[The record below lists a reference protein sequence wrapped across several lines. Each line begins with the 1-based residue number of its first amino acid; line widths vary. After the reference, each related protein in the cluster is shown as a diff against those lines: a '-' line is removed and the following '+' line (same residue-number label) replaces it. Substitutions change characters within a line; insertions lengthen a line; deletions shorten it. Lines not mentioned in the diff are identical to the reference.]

1 MPYNVST
8 NQFNVMTTPR
18 PRKIAFFIDPL
29 NCPIKLFDKIIE
41 FNTNCW
47 GGRYNP
53 IIPIVKG
60 NISED
65 YWKLLKFSDPDII
78 YTFVE
83 PDLSLIKR
91 IHKEI
96 SPIYFK
102 CHREYK
108 ISQNDEPI
116 YRIAIDD
123 QIRIHSLYKVI
134 NESSTDPISPPSLL
148 SYYNQNEDKDFSLI
162 KRNFGAINETFTP
175 KKIPPEVKTLR
186 LDGNYT
192 FTQVLKK
199 MSSIRNI
206 ITPMQLSE
214 IKSQYYEPKYFYGNN
229 FFALIIGDDIWD
241 FLYFWNRNI
250 ILPSFRRKMI
260 SQLCLP
266 LWAIE
271 SDEQRIAVRD
281 FISRKFWPNGN
292 SGVTVLLVS
301 NEVNESTLIDIG
313 NSLLKGSQL
322 YREVKI
328 IKPNTFTSFQIGSTV
343 KNLSITK
350 HFQLIGSRSTL
361 ENVFPPFLDN
371 AFISNSFVSKKWMLD
386 FQIEYR
392 PEKFSYTNI
401 SYYWNLPKK
410 LNISRYF
417 INNIP
422 GRITNGGW
430 LSFEI
435 DSDRKII
442 ELNIPS
448 DFSVINSYLKGF
460 DTPYYTDDVRKDFL
474 KEEENKKTKKEIRIS
489 DKGYYTRGVIKKF
502 PSLWHSGEFIENRFW
517 RRVLEDLCHVTP
529 ETKEKLLEPIVNKI
543 NKVDSN
549 NWIELSQKNKEKQKW
564 LSDFILT
571 TAKKL
576 HSKEAKIS
584 FNNLLER
591 LTEER
596 KEFKKSAQNPEQ
608 FDISEETNRGDL
620 IDSLN
625 SLVSKGVFEQGIEIT
640 CNYCGSTF
648 WYGLEELKKEIL
660 CHGCQSILGVEV
672 ESPWMYKLND
682 LIRNA
687 ISFHGVFPI
696 VWVLGKLSF
705 ITSLSFIYLPGVCLY
720 EEYTSPSPY
729 AEIDIACI
737 ENGKFAIG
745 EIKTSADG
753 FKDSDIKKLIKICKE
768 IEPDEV
774 IIGAFYDKEGKILKL
789 AKKLQKELG
798 PYGIEVKSLTPE
810 EYVFDPSYHIV
821 I

>member
-1 MPYNVST
+1 
-8 NQFNVMTTPR
+8 
-18 PRKIAFFIDPL
+18 K
-29 NCPIKLFDKIIE
+29 
-41 FNTNCW
+41 
-47 GGRYNP
+47 
-53 IIPIVKG
+53 
-60 NISED
+60 
-65 YWKLLKFSDPDII
+65 
-78 YTFVE
+78 
-83 PDLSLIKR
+83 
-91 IHKEI
+91 
-96 SPIYFK
+96 
-102 CHREYK
+102 EYK

-116 YRIAIDD
+116 YRIDIDD
-123 QIRIHSLYKVI
+123 QIRINSLYKII
-134 NESSTDPISPPSLL
+134 NESSTDPIFPPTLF
-148 SYYNQNEDKDFSLI
+148 SYYNQNEDEDFPLI
-162 KRNFGAINETFTP
+162 KRNFGAINELITP
-175 KKIPPEVKTLR
+175 NRIPSEVKTLR

-192 FTQVLKK
+192 FAQVLKK

-214 IKSQYYEPKYFYGNN
+214 IRSQYYEPKYFYGNN

-281 FISRKFWPNGN
+281 FISRTFWPNGN

-301 NEVNESTLIDIG
+301 HEVNESTLIDIG
-313 NSLLKGSQL
+313 SSLLKGSQL

-328 IKPNTFTSFQIGSTV
+328 IKPNTFASVQIGPIV
-343 KNLSITK
+343 KNLSISK
-350 HFQLIGSRSTL
+350 HFQLIDSRSTL

-392 PEKFSYTNI
+392 PEKFSYINI

-417 INNIP
+417 INSIP

-430 LSFEI
+430 LSFEMN
-435 DSDRKII
+435 SNKKII

-448 DFSVINSYLKGF
+448 DFSVISSYLIGC
-460 DTPYYTDDVRKDFL
+460 DTPYYTDDARKDFL
-474 KEEENKKTKKEIRIS
+474 KKKENEKVKKKIGKS
-489 DKGYYTRGVIKKF
+489 DKGSYARGVIKKF
-502 PSLWHSGEFIENRFW
+502 PSLWHLGGFLENRFW

-549 NWIELSQKNKEKQKW
+549 NWIELSKKNKEKQKW
-564 LSDFILT
+564 LADFILT

-584 FNNLLER
+584 FNDLLER

-625 SLVSKGVFEQGIEIT
+625 SLVSKEVFEQGIEIT

-648 WYGLEELKKEIL
+648 WYGLEELKREVL
-660 CHGCQSILGVEV
+660 CHGCQSILRVEV
-672 ESPWMYKLND
+672 ESPWIYKLND

-687 ISFHGVFPI
+687 ISFHGVFPV
-696 VWVLGKLSF
+696 VWVLRKLLF
-705 ITSLSFIYLPGVCLY
+705 ITPLSFIYLPGVCLY

-774 IIGAFYDKEGKILKL
+774 IIGVFYDKEGKILKL

>member
-1 MPYNVST
+1 MPYNIKT
-8 NQFNVMTTPR
+8 NQFNVMVTPR
-18 PRKIAFFIDPL
+18 PRKIAFFINPL
-29 NCPIKLFDKIIE
+29 NCPIKLFDAIIE
-41 FNTNCW
+41 FNANCW

-53 IIPIVKG
+53 IIPIVDG

-65 YWKLLKFSDPDII
+65 YWELLKFSDPDII

-96 SPIYFK
+96 SPTYFK
-102 CHREYK
+102 RHREYK
-108 ISQNDEPI
+108 ISQNSEPI

-123 QIRIHSLYKVI
+123 QIRISSLYKVI
-134 NESSTDPISPPSLL
+134 NESSTDPISPPTLF
-148 SYYNQNEDKDFSLI
+148 SYYNQNEDKDFPLT
-162 KRNFGAINETFTP
+162 KRNFGAINESIAP
-175 KKIPPEVKTLR
+175 HGIPSEVKTLK

-214 IKSQYYEPKYFYGNN
+214 IKSQYYEPKHFYGNN
-229 FFALIIGDDIWD
+229 FFALIIGENIWD
-241 FLYFWNRNI
+241 LLYFWNRNI
-250 ILPSFRRKMI
+250 ALPSFRRKMI

-266 LWAIE
+266 LWAVE

-281 FISRKFWPNGN
+281 FISKTFWPSGN

-301 NEVNESTLIDIG
+301 NEVNESTLTDIG

-322 YREVKI
+322 YREVKT
-328 IKPNTFTSFQIGSTV
+328 IKPNTFTSFQIETITN
-343 KNLSITK
+343 NLSISK
-350 HFQLIGSRSTL
+350 HFQLIDSRSIL
-361 ENVFPPFLDN
+361 ENVFPSFLHDTIIN
-371 AFISNSFVSKKWMLD
+371 KKWMLD

-392 PEKFSYTNI
+392 PEKFSYINI

-417 INNIP
+417 INSIP

-430 LSFEI
+430 LSFETN
-435 DSDRKII
+435 SNKKII

-448 DFSVINSYLKGF
+448 DFSVISSYLIGY
-460 DTPYYTDDVRKDFL
+460 DTPYYTDDARKDFL
-474 KEEENKKTKKEIRIS
+474 KKKENEKIKKEIGKS
-489 DKGYYTRGVIKKF
+489 DKGSYARGVIKKF
-502 PSLWHSGEFIENRFW
+502 PSLWHLGGFLENRFW
-517 RRVLEDLCHVTP
+517 RRVLESLCHVTP

-543 NKVDSN
+543 NKVESN
-549 NWIELSQKNKEKQKW
+549 NWIELSKKNKEKQKW
-564 LSDFILT
+564 LADFILT

-608 FDISEETNRGDL
+608 FDISEETNKGDL

-625 SLVSKGVFEQGIEIT
+625 ILVSKGIFEQGIEIT

-648 WYGLEELKKEIL
+648 WYGLEELKREVL
-660 CHGCQSILGVEV
+660 CHGCQSILRVEV
-672 ESPWMYKLND
+672 ESPWIYKLND

-687 ISFHGVFPI
+687 ISFHGVFP
-696 VWVLGKLSF
+696 VLWVLRKLLF
-705 ITSLSFIYLPGVCLY
+705 ITPLSFIYLPGVCLY

-737 ENGKFAIG
+737 ENGKFAIC

-753 FKDSDIKKLIKICKE
+753 FKSSDLKKFIKICKM
-768 IEPDEV
+768 IEPDEA
-774 IIGAFYDKEGKILKL
+774 IIGAFYDKKGKIPKL
-789 AKKLQKELG
+789 AKQLEKELI
-798 PYGIEVKSLTPE
+798 PYGIEVKSLTPD
-810 EYVFDPSYHIV
+810 EYVFDPSYHIA

>member
-1 MPYNVST
+1 MPYNIKT
-8 NQFNVMTTPR
+8 NQFNVMVTPR
-18 PRKIAFFIDPL
+18 PRKIAFFINPL
-29 NCPIKLFDKIIE
+29 NCPIKLIDEIIE

-53 IIPIVKG
+53 IIPIVDG
-60 NISED
+60 DISKD
-65 YWKLLKFSDPDII
+65 YWELLKFSDPDII
-78 YTFVE
+78 YSFVE
-83 PDLSLIKR
+83 LDLSLIKR

-134 NESSTDPISPPSLL
+134 NESSTDPISPPTLF
-148 SYYNQNEDKDFSLI
+148 SYYNQSEDKDFPLI
-162 KRNFGAINETFTP
+162 KRNFGAINEAVTP
-175 KKIPPEVKTLR
+175 NRIPSEVKTLS

-192 FTQVLKK
+192 FAQVLKK

-206 ITPMQLSE
+206 VTPMQLSE

-271 SDEQRIAVRD
+271 SEEQRIAVRD
-281 FISRKFWPNGN
+281 FISRTFWPSGN

-301 NEVNESTLIDIG
+301 HEVNESTLIDIG

-328 IKPNTFTSFQIGSTV
+328 IKPNTFTSVQIGPIV
-343 KNLSITK
+343 KNLSISK
-350 HFQLIGSRSTL
+350 HFQFIDSRSAL
-361 ENVFPPFLDN
+361 ENIFPPFLSN
-371 AFISNSFVSKKWMLD
+371 AFVSNTFVSKKWMLD

-422 GRITNGGW
+422 GKITNDGW
-430 LSFEI
+430 LSFEM
-435 DSDRKII
+435 DSNKKII

-460 DTPYYTDDVRKDFL
+460 DIPYCTDDVRKDFL

-502 PSLWHSGEFIENRFW
+502 PSLWHSGEFIKNRFW
-517 RRVLEDLCHVTP
+517 RRLLENLCYVTP

-543 NKVDSN
+543 NKVSLN

-564 LSDFILT
+564 LADFILT
-571 TAKKL
+571 TAKNL

-584 FNNLLER
+584 FKNLLER
-591 LTEER
+591 LIEER
-596 KEFKKSAQNPEQ
+596 EEFKKCTQNSEQ
-608 FDISEETNRGDL
+608 YDISEETNKRDL
-620 IDSLN
+620 IDALN
-625 SLVSKGVFEQGIEIT
+625 ILVSKGIFEQGIEIT
-640 CNYCGSTF
+640 CKFCGSTF
-648 WYGLEELKKEIL
+648 WYGLEELKKEVL
-660 CHGCQSILGVEV
+660 CHGCQSILRVEV
-672 ESPWMYKLND
+672 ESPWIYKLND

-687 ISFHGVFPI
+687 ISFHGIFPI
-696 VWVLGKLSF
+696 VWVLEELEF
-705 ITSLSFIYLPGVCLY
+705 NTSLSFIYLPGVCLY
-720 EEYTSPSPY
+720 EEYNSPSPY

-737 ENGKFAIG
+737 KNGKFAIG
-745 EIKTSADG
+745 EIKTSAEG
-753 FKDSDIKKLIKICKE
+753 FKKLDIKKFINICKD
-768 IEPDEV
+768 IEPAEA
-774 IIGAFYDKEGKILKL
+774 IIGAFYDKKGKLPILAKELQEKL
-789 AKKLQKELG
+789 A

-810 EYVFDPSYHIV
+810 DYVFDPSYHIA

>member
-1 MPYNVST
+1 MPYNIKT
-8 NQFNVMTTPR
+8 NQFNAVVTPR

-53 IIPIVKG
+53 IIPVMDG
-60 NISED
+60 EISED

-78 YTFVE
+78 YTFIE
-83 PDLSLIKR
+83 LDLPLIKK

-96 SPIYFK
+96 SPMYFK
-102 CHREYK
+102 LHKENN
-108 ISQNDEPI
+108 ISQNEEPI
-116 YRIAIDD
+116 YRIDIDA
-123 QIRIHSLYKVI
+123 QVKINSLYKVI
-134 NESSTDPISPPSLL
+134 NESSTDPIFPPTLF
-148 SYYNQNEDKDFSLI
+148 SYYKQNENEEFTLI
-162 KRNFGAINETFTP
+162 KRNFGAIDEEMRPNR
-175 KKIPPEVKTLR
+175 IPSDVKTLR
-186 LDGNYT
+186 LNGNYT
-192 FTQVLKK
+192 FTQVLKE

-206 ITPMQLSE
+206 ITPIQLSE
-214 IKSQYYEPKYFYGNN
+214 IKSQSYEPKYFYGNN
-229 FFALIIGDDIWD
+229 FFALIIGDNIWD

-281 FISRKFWPNGN
+281 FISRTFWPNGN

-301 NEVNESTLIDIG
+301 HEVNKSTLIDIG

-328 IKPNTFTSFQIGSTV
+328 IEPNTFTSFQIGSTV

-371 AFISNSFVSKKWMLD
+371 VFISSSFVSKKWMLD

-417 INNIP
+417 INSIP

-430 LSFEI
+430 LSFET
-435 DSDRKII
+435 DSNKKIT
-442 ELNIPS
+442 ELNIPN
-448 DFSVINSYLKGF
+448 DFSVINSYLIGF
-460 DTPYYTDDVRKDFL
+460 DTPYCTDDVRKDFL
-474 KEEENKKTKKEIRIS
+474 KEKENEKIKKEISLS
-489 DKGYYTRGVIKKF
+489 DKGNYTRGVIKKF
-502 PSLWHSGEFIENRFW
+502 PSLWHSGEFIKNRFW
-517 RRVLEDLCHVTP
+517 RILLEDLCHVTP
-529 ETKEKLLEPIVNKI
+529 ETEEKLLEPIVNKI

-549 NWIELSQKNKEKQKW
+549 NWIELSHKNKEKQKW

-571 TAKKL
+571 TAKNL

-584 FNNLLER
+584 FNDLLKR

-596 KEFKKSAQNPEQ
+596 KEFKKSAQSSEQ
-608 FDISEETNRGDL
+608 FDISEETSKGDL
-620 IDSLN
+620 IGALN
-625 SLVSKGVFEQGIEIT
+625 ILVSKGVFEQGIEIT

-660 CHGCQSILGVEV
+660 CHGCQSILRVEV
-672 ESPWMYKLND
+672 ESPWIYKLND

-720 EEYTSPSPY
+720 KEYNSPSPY

-745 EIKTSADG
+745 EIKTSAEA
-753 FKDSDIKKLIKICKE
+753 FKKLDIKKFINICKD
-768 IEPDEV
+768 IEPDEA
-774 IIGAFYDKEGKILKL
+774 IIGAFYDKKGKIPKL
-789 AKKLQKELG
+789 AKELQEKLA

-810 EYVFDPSYHIV
+810 DYVFDPSYHIC

>member
-1 MPYNVST
+1 MPYDIKT
-8 NQFNVMTTPR
+8 TQFNVMATPR
-18 PRKIAFFIDPL
+18 PRKIAFFINPL
-29 NCPIKLFDKIIE
+29 NCPIKLFDTIID

-53 IIPIVKG
+53 IVPIVDG

-65 YWKLLKFSDPDII
+65 YWELLKFSDPDII

-96 SPIYFK
+96 SPIYFER
-102 CHREYK
+102 HREYK

-123 QIRIHSLYKVI
+123 QIRINSLYKVI
-134 NESSTDPISPPSLL
+134 NESSTDPISPPTLL
-148 SYYNQNEDKDFSLI
+148 SYYNQSDDKEFSLL
-162 KRNFGAINETFTP
+162 KRNFGTINEGIAP
-175 KKIPPEVKTLR
+175 NRIPSEVKTLR
-186 LDGNYT
+186 FDGNHT
-192 FTQVLKK
+192 FAQVLKK
-199 MSSIRNI
+199 MSSIRNT

-214 IKSQYYEPKYFYGNN
+214 IKSQYYEPKYYYGNN
-229 FFALIIGDDIWD
+229 FFALIIGDNIWD

-281 FISRKFWPNGN
+281 FISRTFWPSGN

-301 NEVNESTLIDIG
+301 HEVDELTLIDIG
-313 NSLLKGSQL
+313 NSLLKSSQL
-322 YREVKI
+322 YREVKKI
-328 IKPNTFTSFQIGSTV
+328 EPNTFTSFQIGSTT

-350 HFQLIGSRSTL
+350 HFQLIDSRSIL
-361 ENVFPPFLDN
+361 ENVFPHFLDD

-410 LNISRYF
+410 LNISRLF
-417 INNIP
+417 INDIP
-422 GRITNGGW
+422 GRITNDGW
-430 LSFEI
+430 LSFEL
-435 DSDRKII
+435 DSNKKII

-448 DFSVINSYLKGF
+448 DFSLINSYLIGI
-460 DTPYYTDDVRKDFL
+460 DTPYYTDDARIDFL
-474 KEEENKKTKKEIRIS
+474 KEKEKEKIKREISLS

-517 RRVLEDLCHVTP
+517 RRVLENLCHVTT
-529 ETKEKLLEPIVNKI
+529 ETEEKLLEPIVNKI

-564 LSDFILT
+564 HADFILT
-571 TAKKL
+571 TAKNI

-584 FNNLLER
+584 FKDLLER
-591 LTEER
+591 LAEER
-596 KEFKKSAQNPEQ
+596 EEFKKCPQNPKQ
-608 FDISEETNRGDL
+608 FDISEETNKRDL

-625 SLVSKGVFEQGIEIT
+625 VLVSKGIFEQGIEIT

-648 WYGLEELKKEIL
+648 WYGLEELKREVL
-660 CHGCQSILGVEV
+660 CHGCHSVLRVEV
-672 ESPWMYKLND
+672 ESPWIYKLND

-696 VWVLGKLSF
+696 VWAMGKLIF
-705 ITSLSFIYLPGVCLY
+705 ITALSFIYLPGVCLY
-720 EEYTSPSPY
+720 EEHTSPSPF

-745 EIKTSADG
+745 EIKTSAEG
-753 FKDSDIKKLIKICKE
+753 FKKSDIKKFINICKD
-768 IEPDEV
+768 IEPDEA
-774 IIGAFYDKEGKILKL
+774 IIGAFYDKEGKIPKL
-789 AKKLQKELG
+789 AKELQEKLA
-798 PYGIEVKSLTPE
+798 PYGIEVKSLTPD
-810 EYVFDPSYHIV
+810 EYVFDPSYHIA